1 MTCVC
6 NPHFSR
12 FLARE
17 LLNMIFA
24 MGAKLTNRIQMVSRG
39 RFFSHHAHAIV
50 YFDSCHR
57 VTKTRLE
64 GGLIGELVEG
74 LEPQDIFPSSDW
86 PKRSYRHQLE
96 TINRGD
102 GVSVIEFWTCSLNG
116 DRGRCSAVLVAPAG
130 PKFRSGKSP
139 PPSHTQILQP
149 SGRRPT
155 PLRPAPHAQQ
165 NRARGQIPSLESQA
179 RCSQSHSS
187 LWPAISPA

>member
-102 GVSVIEFWTCSLNG
+102 GVSVIEF
-116 DRGRCSAVLVAPAG
+116 
-130 PKFRSGKSP
+130 
-139 PPSHTQILQP
+139 
-149 SGRRPT
+149 
-155 PLRPAPHAQQ
+155 
-165 NRARGQIPSLESQA
+165 
-179 RCSQSHSS
+179 
-187 LWPAISPA
+187 

>member
-1 MTCVC
+1 MLSSWRPDEVSDLDTFDVDAELRVRRSSLNPLANQMTCVC
-6 NPHFSR
+6 NHHFSR
-12 FLARE
+12 FVARE
-17 LLNMIFA
+17 LLDMIFA

-50 YFDSCHR
+50 YFDSRHR

-102 GVSVIEFWTCSLNG
+102 GVSVIEF
-116 DRGRCSAVLVAPAG
+116 
-130 PKFRSGKSP
+130 
-139 PPSHTQILQP
+139 
-149 SGRRPT
+149 
-155 PLRPAPHAQQ
+155 
-165 NRARGQIPSLESQA
+165 
-179 RCSQSHSS
+179 
-187 LWPAISPA
+187 

>member
-6 NPHFSR
+6 NPHFSL
-12 FLARE
+12 FVARE

-24 MGAKLTNRIQMVSRG
+24 MGAELTNRIQMVSRG

-96 TINRGD
+96 TINRCD
-102 GVSVIEFWTCSLNG
+102 GVSVIEF
-116 DRGRCSAVLVAPAG
+116 
-130 PKFRSGKSP
+130 
-139 PPSHTQILQP
+139 
-149 SGRRPT
+149 
-155 PLRPAPHAQQ
+155 
-165 NRARGQIPSLESQA
+165 
-179 RCSQSHSS
+179 
-187 LWPAISPA
+187 